1 MILFPIKLTA
11 ATARR
16 TAVASEL
23 SPKPLQPCE
32 VRNLVLKPLFIA
44 LLTIRE
50 AERLRYLC
58 FNFKTN
64 DKGELIYKRVSCDLG
79 NAIRDLNK
87 ELTGGMFGAELQL
100 MQFLEYRFFEDTKK
114 VFSLLRLNVEEFIR
128 SLNYDVDDSDINA
141 QSEVVRF
148 LSLMAIEFAEE
159 YTERLAAACA
169 EVPLKITPLSINNLV
184 AIQKACIAIEEKS
197 VAAQVNEVNKRK
209 RAALEAC
216 IDAAIRELKSISVA
230 QADKFRCCGV
240 CANYRYEVAAKG
252 RCKWPSY
259 NASQMRP
266 ACKRFKRVNDKT
278 ELYNN
283 YSAKGVNIK

>member
-1 MILFPIKLTA
+1 MILFPIRLTA

-23 SPKPLQPCE
+23 PPKPLQPCE

-64 DKGELIYKRVSCDLG
+64 DKGELIYKRVSCDVG
-79 NAIRDLNK
+79 NAIRALNK
-87 ELTGGMFGAELQL
+87 ELTGGMYGAELQL

-169 EVPLKITPLSINNLV
+169 EVPLKITPPSINNLV
-184 AIQKACIAIEEKS
+184 AIQKACIAIEE
-197 VAAQVNEVNKRK
+197 
-209 RAALEAC
+209 
-216 IDAAIRELKSISVA
+216 KSISVA

-266 ACKRFKRVNDKT
+266 ACKRFERVNEKT
-278 ELYNN
+278 EL
-283 YSAKGVNIK
+283 

>member
-1 MILFPIKLTA
+1 MILFPIRLTA

-16 TAVASEL
+16 TAVAPEQP
-23 SPKPLQPCE
+23 PKPLQPCE
-32 VRNLVLKPLFIA
+32 VRNLMLKPLFIA

-50 AERLRYLC
+50 AE
-58 FNFKTN
+58 
-64 DKGELIYKRVSCDLG
+64 
-79 NAIRDLNK
+79 
-87 ELTGGMFGAELQL
+87 
-100 MQFLEYRFFEDTKK
+100 
-114 VFSLLRLNVEEFIR
+114 
-128 SLNYDVDDSDINA
+128 
-141 QSEVVRF
+141 RF

-169 EVPLKITPLSINNLV
+169 EVPLKITPPSINNLV

-230 QADKFRCCGV
+230 QADKFCCCGV
-240 CANYRYEVAAKG
+240 CANYRYEVASKG
-252 RCKWPSY
+252 HCKWPAY

-266 ACKRFKRVNDKT
+266 ACKRFKRVNEKT
-278 ELYNN
+278 EL
-283 YSAKGVNIK
+283 

>member
-1 MILFPIKLTA
+1 MSMILFPIRLTA

-16 TAVASEL
+16 TAVAPEL
-23 SPKPLQPCE
+23 PSKPLQPCE

-58 FNFKTN
+58 FNFKT
-64 DKGELIYKRVSCDLG
+64 DKDGNLIYKRVSCDLG

-169 EVPLKITPLSINNLV
+169 EVPLKITPPSINNLV
-184 AIQKACIAIEEKS
+184 AIQK
-197 VAAQVNEVNKRK
+197 
-209 RAALEAC
+209 RA
-216 IDAAIRELKSISVA
+216 S
-230 QADKFRCCGV
+230 
-240 CANYRYEVAAKG
+240 
-252 RCKWPSY
+252 PSRRR
-259 NASQMRP
+259 AWQR
-266 ACKRFKRVNDKT
+266 R
-278 ELYNN
+278 
-283 YSAKGVNIK
+283 

>member
-1 MILFPIKLTA
+1 MSMILFPIRLTA

-16 TAVASEL
+16 TAVAPEL

-64 DKGELIYKRVSCDLG
+64 DRGELIYKRVSCDLG
-79 NAIRDLNK
+79 NAIRDLEK
-87 ELTGGMFGAELQL
+87 ELKGGMFGAELQL

-114 VFSLLRLNVEEFIR
+114 VFSLLR
-128 SLNYDVDDSDINA
+128 
-141 QSEVVRF
+141 
-148 LSLMAIEFAEE
+148 
-159 YTERLAAACA
+159 
-169 EVPLKITPLSINNLV
+169 
-184 AIQKACIAIEEKS
+184 EKS

-209 RAALEAC
+209 RATLEAC

-266 ACKRFKRVNDKT
+266 ACKRFERVN
-278 ELYNN
+278 ENLR
-283 YSAKGVNIK
+283 